1 MANEPRT
8 KRERLTLGVLISPTL
23 FWLILFFLIP
33 LLIIFV
39 YSFLDRGTYGGIE
52 WTFQFDN
59 FVRFVDPLY
68 LRIFGRSLMI
78 AGVTTAIC
86 FVFGY
91 PMAYWIATRS
101 PRTRNTFMLLVMLP
115 FFTNFVVR
123 TYALRFIL
131 FREGVLN
138 QVLFALGLANP
149 EDPPSILFSE
159 QAVVLGL
166 VYTWI
171 VGMVLPCY
179 ASLVGLDRSLVEAAQ
194 DLYANRAR
202 AFLRVTLPLTKAGI
216 VAGTILVFIPS
227 FGAFVTPDLL
237 GGSKSD
243 MIGNLIVQQF
253 GMASDWP
260 FGAAIS
266 AVLLVVMLI
275 GTVFYFRSLRTDQA
289 PGLG

>member
-1 MANEPRT
+1 MAMKPRT
-8 KRERLTLGVLISPTL
+8 RRERLSLGVLISPSL
-23 FWLILFFLIP
+23 FWLSLFFIIP
-33 LLIIFV
+33 LIIIFV

-52 WTFQFDN
+52 WTFQLDN
-59 FVRFVDPLY
+59 YVRFVDPLY

-78 AGVTTAIC
+78 AGATTILC
-86 FVFGY
+86 LIFGY
-91 PMAYWIATRS
+91 PMAYWIASRS
-101 PRTRNTFMLLVMLP
+101 PKTRNTFMLLIMLP

-123 TYALRFIL
+123 TYALRFIFL
-131 FREGVLN
+131 RDGILNRVLYT
-138 QVLFALGLANP
+138 LGLANP
-149 EDPPSILFSE
+149 ESPPNILFT
-159 QAVVLGL
+159 QKAVVIGL

-171 VGMVLPCY
+171 VAMVLPCY
-179 ASLVGLDRSLVEAAQ
+179 ASLVGLDGSLVEAAQ
-194 DLYANRAR
+194 DLYANRVR

-266 AVLLVVMLI
+266 AVLLVAMLI
-275 GTVFYFRSLRTDQA
+275 GTVFYFRSLRTETVRS
-289 PGLG
+289 

>member
-1 MANEPRT
+1 MATEPRT
-8 KRERLTLGVLISPTL
+8 RRERITLGVLISPTL
-23 FWLILFFLIP
+23 FWLSFFFIIP

-52 WTFQFDN
+52 WTFQIDN
-59 FVRFVDPLY
+59 YVRFVDPLY

-78 AGVTTAIC
+78 AGVTTFFC
-86 FVFGY
+86 LFLGY
-91 PMAYWIATRS
+91 PMSYWIASQS
-101 PRTRNTFMLLVMLP
+101 PRIRNTLILLVMLP

-131 FREGVLN
+131 LRDGILN
-138 QVLFALGLANP
+138 RVLFALGLANP
-149 EDPPSILFSE
+149 ESPPSILFTQ
-159 QAVVLGL
+159 QAVVIGL

-171 VGMVLPCY
+171 VAMVLPCY

-194 DLYANRAR
+194 DLYANRVR

-266 AVLLVVMLI
+266 TVLLVAMLI
-275 GTVFYFRSLRTDQA
+275 GTVFYFRSLRTEA
-289 PGLG
+289 ARS

>member
-1 MANEPRT
+1 MAFESRT
-8 KRERLTLGVLISPTL
+8 RRERFTLGVLIGPTL
-23 FWLILFFLIP
+23 FWLSIFFVIP

-52 WTFQFDN
+52 WTFQIDN
-59 FVRFVDPLY
+59 YIRFVDPLY

-78 AGVTTAIC
+78 AGVTTSLCLI
-86 FVFGY
+86 FGY
-91 PMAYWIATRS
+91 PMAYWIASQS
-101 PRTRNTFMLLVMLP
+101 PRTRNTFMLLLMLP

-131 FREGVLN
+131 LREGILN
-138 QVLFALGLANP
+138 QVLFTLGLANP
-149 EDPPSILFSE
+149 ESPPNILFTE
-159 QAVVLGL
+159 KAVVIGL

-171 VGMVLPCY
+171 VAMVLPCY

-194 DLYANRAR
+194 DLYANRVR
-202 AFLRVTLPLTKAGI
+202 AFLEITLPLTKAGI

-266 AVLLVVMLI
+266 TVLLIAMLI
-275 GTVFYFRSLRTDQA
+275 GTVFYFRSLRTEA
-289 PGLG
+289 TGN

>member
-1 MANEPRT
+1 LARELRT

-23 FWLILFFLIP
+23 FWLIVFFIVP
-33 LLIIFV
+33 LLIIFI
-39 YSFLDRGTYGGIE
+39 YSFLDRGTFGGIE
-52 WTFQFDN
+52 WTFQLDN
-59 FVRFVDPLY
+59 YVRFVDPLY
-68 LRIFGRSLMI
+68 LRIFGRSLAI
-78 AGVTTAIC
+78 AGATTAIC
-86 FVFGY
+86 LVFGY

-101 PRTRNTFMLLVMLP
+101 PRIRNTYMLLVMIP

-131 FREGVLN
+131 FREGILN
-138 QVLFALGLANP
+138 QALFALGLANP
-149 EDPPSILFSE
+149 EDPPTILFSE
-159 QAVVLGL
+159 EAVVLGL

-194 DLYANRAR
+194 DLYANRVQ
-202 AFLRVTLPLTKAGI
+202 AFVRVTLPMTKAGI

-243 MIGNLIVQQF
+243 MIGNLIQQQF

-266 AVLLVVMLI
+266 AILLVAMLI
-275 GTVFYFRSLRTDQA
+275 GTVFYFRSLRAETVRS
-289 PGLG
+289 

>member
-1 MANEPRT
+1 MAFESRT
-8 KRERLTLGVLISPTL
+8 RRERFTLGVLIGPTL
-23 FWLILFFLIP
+23 FWLSIFFVIP
-33 LLIIFV
+33 LLIIVV

-52 WTFQFDN
+52 WTFQIDN
-59 FVRFVDPLY
+59 YIRFVDPLY

-78 AGVTTAIC
+78 AGVTTFFCLI
-86 FVFGY
+86 FGY
-91 PMAYWIATRS
+91 PMAYWIASQS
-101 PRTRNTFMLLVMLP
+101 PRIRNTLLLLVMLP

-131 FREGVLN
+131 LREGILN
-138 QVLFALGLANP
+138 QALFTLGLANP
-149 EDPPSILFSE
+149 ESPPNILFTE
-159 QAVVLGL
+159 KAVVIGL

-171 VGMVLPCY
+171 VAMVLPCY

-194 DLYANRAR
+194 DLYANRVR
-202 AFLRVTLPLTKAGI
+202 AFLEITLPLTKAGI

-266 AVLLVVMLI
+266 TVLLIAMLI
-275 GTVFYFRSLRTDQA
+275 GTVFYFRSLRNEATRN
-289 PGLG
+289 

>member
-1 MANEPRT
+1 M
-8 KRERLTLGVLISPTL
+8 
-23 FWLILFFLIP
+23 IP

-39 YSFLDRGTYGGIE
+39 YSFLDRGTFGGIE
-52 WTFQFDN
+52 WTFQLDN
-59 FVRFVDPLY
+59 YVRFVDPLY

-78 AGVTTAIC
+78 AGVTTIIC
-86 FVFGY
+86 LVFGY
-91 PMAYWIATRS
+91 PMAYWIATRP
-101 PRTRNTFMLLVMLP
+101 PRVRNAFMLLVMLP

-131 FREGVLN
+131 LREGVLN
-138 QVLFALGLANP
+138 QALIALGLANP
-149 EDPPSILFSE
+149 EAPPQILFTE

-171 VGMVLPCY
+171 VAMVLPCY

-243 MIGNLIVQQF
+243 MIGNLIQQQF

-266 AVLLVVMLI
+266 AVLLVAMLI
-275 GTVFYFRSLRTDQA
+275 GTIFYFRSLRSEQA
-289 PGLG
+289 RS

>member
-1 MANEPRT
+1 MATEPRT
-8 KRERLTLGVLISPTL
+8 RRERITLGVLISPTL
-23 FWLILFFLIP
+23 FWLSLFFIIP

-39 YSFLDRGTYGGIE
+39 YSFLDRGTFGGIE
-52 WTFQFDN
+52 WTFQIDN
-59 FVRFVDPLY
+59 YVRFADPLY

-78 AGVTTAIC
+78 AGVTTIIC
-86 FVFGY
+86 LVFGY
-91 PMAYWIATRS
+91 PMAYWIASQS
-101 PRTRNTFMLLVMLP
+101 PRIRNALLLLVMLP

-131 FREGVLN
+131 LRDGVLN
-138 QVLFALGLANP
+138 RVLFALGLANP
-149 EDPPSILFSE
+149 ESPPSILFTQ
-159 QAVVLGL
+159 QAVVIGL

-171 VGMVLPCY
+171 VAMVLPCY
-179 ASLVGLDRSLVEAAQ
+179 ASLVGLDRSLIEAAQ
-194 DLYANRAR
+194 DLYANRIR
-202 AFLRVTLPLTKAGI
+202 AFLQVTLPLTKAGI

-266 AVLLVVMLI
+266 TVLLVAMLI
-275 GTVFYFRSLRTDQA
+275 GTVFYFRSLRTEEA
-289 PGLG
+289 RS

>member
-1 MANEPRT
+1 MASKPRT
-8 KRERLTLGVLISPTL
+8 KRERFTLGVLISPTL
-23 FWLILFFLIP
+23 FWLILFFIIP
-33 LLIIFV
+33 LIIIFV
-39 YSFLDRGTYGGIE
+39 YSFLDRGTFGGIE
-52 WTFQFDN
+52 WTFQLDN
-59 FVRFVDPLY
+59 YIRFVDPLY

-78 AGVTTAIC
+78 AGITTLIC
-86 FVFGY
+86 LVLGY
-91 PMAYWIATRS
+91 PMAYWIATQS
-101 PRTRNTFMLLVMLP
+101 PSIRNTLLLLVMLP

-138 QVLFALGLANP
+138 QALIALGLANP
-149 EDPPSILFSE
+149 ESPPQILFSQ

-166 VYTWI
+166 VYSWI
-171 VGMVLPCY
+171 VAMVLPCY

-194 DLYANRAR
+194 DLYANRVR

-243 MIGNLIVQQF
+243 MIGNLIQQQF

-266 AVLLVVMLI
+266 TVLLVAMLVA
-275 GTVFYFRSLRTDQA
+275 TVFYFRSLRTEEA
-289 PGLG
+289 RS

>member
-1 MANEPRT
+1 MASKPRT
-8 KRERLTLGVLISPTL
+8 KRERFTLGVLISPTL
-23 FWLILFFLIP
+23 FWLIIFFIIP

-39 YSFLDRGTYGGIE
+39 YSFLDRGTFGGIE

-59 FVRFVDPLY
+59 YIRFVDPLY

-78 AGVTTAIC
+78 AGITTAIC
-86 FVFGY
+86 LVLGY
-91 PMAYWIATRS
+91 PMAYWIATRA
-101 PRTRNTFMLLVMLP
+101 PRLRNTFMLLVMLP

-131 FREGVLN
+131 VREGILN
-138 QVLFALGLANP
+138 QALIALGIANP
-149 EDPPSILFSE
+149 ESPPQILFTE

-171 VGMVLPCY
+171 VAMVLPCY

-194 DLYANRAR
+194 DLYANRVR
-202 AFLRVTLPLTKAGI
+202 AFIRVTLPLTKAGI

-243 MIGNLIVQQF
+243 MIGNLIQQQF

-266 AVLLVVMLI
+266 AILLVAMLI
-275 GTVFYFRSLRTDQA
+275 GTVFYFRSLRAETA
-289 PGLG
+289 RS

>member
-1 MANEPRT
+1 MASEPRT
-8 KRERLTLGVLISPTL
+8 RRERFTLGVLLSPTL
-23 FWLILFFLIP
+23 FWLTVFFVIP

-39 YSFLDRGTYGGIE
+39 YSFLDRGRFGGIE
-52 WTFQFDN
+52 WTFQIEN
-59 FVRFVDPLY
+59 YVRFVDPLY

-78 AGVTTAIC
+78 AGVTTLLCLI
-86 FVFGY
+86 FGY
-91 PMAYWIATRS
+91 PMAYWIASQS
-101 PRTRNTFMLLVMLP
+101 PRIRNTLLLLVMLP

-131 FREGVLN
+131 LRDGIFNR
-138 QVLFALGLANP
+138 VLFALGLANP
-149 EDPPSILFSE
+149 ESPPNILFTQ
-159 QAVVLGL
+159 QAVVIGL

-171 VGMVLPCY
+171 VAMVLPCY
-179 ASLVGLDRSLVEAAQ
+179 ASLVGLDRSLIEAAQ
-194 DLYANRAR
+194 DLYADRFR
-202 AFLRVTLPLTKAGI
+202 SFLRVTLPLTKAGI

-253 GMASDWP
+253 GSASDWP

-266 AVLLVVMLI
+266 TVLLVAMLI
-275 GTVFYFRSLRTDQA
+275 GTVFYFRSLRTEA
-289 PGLG
+289 AAS

>member
-1 MANEPRT
+1 MAKKPRT
-8 KRERLTLGVLISPTL
+8 RRERITLGVLISPSL
-23 FWLILFFLIP
+23 FWLSLFFIIP

-52 WTFQFDN
+52 WTFQIDN
-59 FVRFVDPLY
+59 YVRFVDPLY

-78 AGVTTAIC
+78 AGVTTLIC
-86 FVFGY
+86 LVLGY
-91 PMAYWIATRS
+91 PMAYWIASRS

-131 FREGVLN
+131 LREGILN
-138 QVLFALGLANP
+138 RALFALGLANP
-149 EDPPSILFSE
+149 ESPPSILFTQ

-171 VGMVLPCY
+171 VAMVLPCY

-194 DLYANRAR
+194 DLYANRVR

-216 VAGTILVFIPS
+216 AAGTILVFIPS

-253 GMASDWP
+253 SMASDWP

-266 AVLLVVMLI
+266 TVLLVAMLI
-275 GTVFYFRSLRTDQA
+275 GTVFYFRSLRTETA
-289 PGLG
+289 RS

>member
-1 MANEPRT
+1 MAAEPRT
-8 KRERLTLGVLISPTL
+8 RRERFTLGVLLSPTL
-23 FWLILFFLIP
+23 FWLSVFFIIP

-39 YSFLDRGTYGGIE
+39 YSFLDRGTFGGIE
-52 WTFQFDN
+52 WTFQLDN
-59 FVRFVDPLY
+59 YIRFVDPLY

-78 AGVTTAIC
+78 AGVTTLLCLI
-86 FVFGY
+86 FGY
-91 PMAYWIATRS
+91 PMAYWIASRS
-101 PRTRNTFMLLVMLP
+101 PRIRNTLLLLVMLP

-131 FREGVLN
+131 VRDGILN
-138 QVLFALGLANP
+138 RALFTLGLANP
-149 EDPPSILFSE
+149 ESPPSILFTQ
-159 QAVVLGL
+159 QAVVIGL

-171 VGMVLPCY
+171 VAMVLPCY
-179 ASLVGLDRSLVEAAQ
+179 ASLVGLDKSLLEAAQ
-194 DLYANRAR
+194 DLYANRVR
-202 AFLRVTLPLTKAGI
+202 AFVWVTLPLTKAGI

-253 GMASDWP
+253 GSASDWP

-266 AVLLVVMLI
+266 TVLLVAMLI
-275 GTVFYFRSLRTDQA
+275 GTVFYFRSLRSEA
-289 PGLG
+289 AAS

>member
-1 MANEPRT
+1 MASKPRT
-8 KRERLTLGVLISPTL
+8 KRERFTLGVLISPTL
-23 FWLILFFLIP
+23 FWLIIFFIIP

-39 YSFLDRGTYGGIE
+39 YSFLDRGTFGGIE

-59 FVRFVDPLY
+59 YIRFVDPLY

-78 AGVTTAIC
+78 AGITTAIC
-86 FVFGY
+86 LVLGY

-101 PRTRNTFMLLVMLP
+101 PRMRNTFMLLVMLP

-131 FREGVLN
+131 VREGILN
-138 QVLFALGLANP
+138 QALIALGIANP
-149 EDPPSILFSE
+149 ESPPQILFTE

-171 VGMVLPCY
+171 VAMVLPCY

-194 DLYANRAR
+194 DLYANRVR
-202 AFLRVTLPLTKAGI
+202 AFIRVTLPLTKAGI

-243 MIGNLIVQQF
+243 MIGNLIQQQF

-266 AVLLVVMLI
+266 AILLVAMLI
-275 GTVFYFRSLRTDQA
+275 GTVFYFRSLRAETA
-289 PGLG
+289 RS

>member
-1 MANEPRT
+1 LASKPRT
-8 KRERLTLGVLISPTL
+8 KRERFTLGVLISPSL
-23 FWLILFFLIP
+23 FWLIIFFLIP

-39 YSFLDRGTYGGIE
+39 YSFLDRGTFGGIE
-52 WTFQFDN
+52 WTFQIDN
-59 FVRFVDPLY
+59 YVRFVDPLY

-78 AGVTTAIC
+78 AGVTTIIC
-86 FVFGY
+86 LVFGY
-91 PMAYWIATRS
+91 PMAYWIATRP
-101 PRTRNTFMLLVMLP
+101 PRVRSAFMLLVMLP

-131 FREGVLN
+131 VREGVLN
-138 QVLFALGLANP
+138 QALIALGIANP
-149 EDPPSILFSE
+149 ESPPQILFTQ

-171 VGMVLPCY
+171 VAMVLPCY

-194 DLYANRAR
+194 DLYANRVR
-202 AFLRVTLPLTKAGI
+202 AFLRVTLPLTRAGI

-243 MIGNLIVQQF
+243 MIGNLIQQQF

-266 AVLLVVMLI
+266 AVLLVAMLI
-275 GTVFYFRSLRTDQA
+275 GTVFYFRSLRTETA
-289 PGLG
+289 RS

>member
-1 MANEPRT
+1 MATEPRT
-8 KRERLTLGVLISPTL
+8 RRERFTLGVLVTPTL
-23 FWLILFFLIP
+23 FWLSIFFVIP

-59 FVRFVDPLY
+59 YIRFVDPLY

-78 AGVTTAIC
+78 AGVTTFLCLI
-86 FVFGY
+86 FGY
-91 PMAYWIATRS
+91 PMAYWIAFQS
-101 PRTRNTFMLLVMLP
+101 PRIRNTLLLLVMLP

-131 FREGVLN
+131 VRDGILN
-138 QVLFALGLANP
+138 RVLFTLGLANP
-149 EDPPSILFSE
+149 ESPPNILFTE
-159 QAVVLGL
+159 KAVVIGL

-171 VGMVLPCY
+171 VAMVLPCY

-194 DLYANRAR
+194 DLYANRVR
-202 AFLRVTLPLTKAGI
+202 AFVWVTLPLTRAGI

-266 AVLLVVMLI
+266 TVLLIAMLI
-275 GTVFYFRSLRTDQA
+275 GTVFYFRSLRTEA
-289 PGLG
+289 TRN

>member
-1 MANEPRT
+1 MATEPRT
-8 KRERLTLGVLISPTL
+8 RRERFTLGVLISPTL
-23 FWLILFFLIP
+23 FWLTFFFVIP

-39 YSFLDRGTYGGIE
+39 YSFLDRGTFGGIE
-52 WTFQFDN
+52 WTFQIDN
-59 FVRFVDPLY
+59 YIRFVDPLY

-78 AGVTTAIC
+78 AGVTTFLCLI
-86 FVFGY
+86 FGY
-91 PMAYWIATRS
+91 PMAYWIASQS
-101 PRTRNTFMLLVMLP
+101 PKIRNTLMLLVMLP
-115 FFTNFVVR
+115 
-123 TYALRFIL
+123 
-131 FREGVLN
+131 
-138 QVLFALGLANP
+138 FALGLANP
-149 EDPPSILFSE
+149 ESPPSILFTQ
-159 QAVVLGL
+159 QAVVIGL

-171 VGMVLPCY
+171 VAMVLPCY
-179 ASLVGLDRSLVEAAQ
+179 ASLVGLDQSLLEAAQ
-194 DLYANRAR
+194 DLYANRFR

-266 AVLLVVMLI
+266 TVLLVAMLI
-275 GTVFYFRSLRTDQA
+275 GTVFYFRSLRNEEATS
-289 PGLG
+289 

>member
-1 MANEPRT
+1 MASKPRT
-8 KRERLTLGVLISPTL
+8 RRERFTLGVLISPTL

-39 YSFLDRGTYGGIE
+39 YSFLDRGTFGGIE
-52 WTFQFDN
+52 WTFQMDN
-59 FVRFVDPLY
+59 YVRFVDPLY
-68 LRIFGRSLMI
+68 LRIFGRSLVI
-78 AGVTTAIC
+78 AGVTTLIC
-86 FVFGY
+86 LVLGY

-101 PRTRNTFMLLVMLP
+101 PGIRNTLLLLVMLP

-131 FREGVLN
+131 LREGVFN
-138 QVLFALGLANP
+138 QALIALGLANP
-149 EDPPSILFSE
+149 ESPPRILFTE

-166 VYTWI
+166 VYSWI
-171 VGMVLPCY
+171 VAMVLPCY

-194 DLYANRAR
+194 DLYANRVR
-202 AFLRVTLPLTKAGI
+202 AFVRVTFPLTKAGI

-243 MIGNLIVQQF
+243 MIGNLIQQQF

-266 AVLLVVMLI
+266 AVLLVAMLI
-275 GTVFYFRSLRTDQA
+275 GTVFYFRSLRTETA
-289 PGLG
+289 RS

>member
-1 MANEPRT
+1 MASKPRT

-23 FWLILFFLIP
+23 FWLIVFFIVP
-33 LLIIFV
+33 LLIIFI
-39 YSFLDRGTYGGIE
+39 YSFLDRGTFGGIE
-52 WTFQFDN
+52 WTFQLDN
-59 FVRFVDPLY
+59 YVRFVDPLY

-78 AGVTTAIC
+78 AGATTALCLI
-86 FVFGY
+86 FGY

-101 PRTRNTFMLLVMLP
+101 PRIRNTYMLLVMIP

-131 FREGVLN
+131 FREGPLN
-138 QVLFALGLANP
+138 QVLFALGLADP
-149 EDPPSILFSE
+149 ESPPSILFSE

-194 DLYANRAR
+194 DLYANRVR
-202 AFLRVTLPLTKAGI
+202 AFVRVTLPLTKAGI

-243 MIGNLIVQQF
+243 MIGNLIQQQF

-266 AVLLVVMLI
+266 AVLLVAMLI
-275 GTVFYFRSLRTDQA
+275 GTVFYFRSLRAETVRS
-289 PGLG
+289 

>member
-1 MANEPRT
+1 MATKPRT
-8 KRERLTLGVLISPTL
+8 RRERFTLGVLISPTL
-23 FWLILFFLIP
+23 FWLSLFFVIP

-52 WTFQFDN
+52 WTFQLDN
-59 FVRFVDPLY
+59 YVRFVDPLY

-78 AGVTTAIC
+78 AGVTTIIC
-86 FVFGY
+86 LLFGY
-91 PMAYWIATRS
+91 PMAYWIASQS
-101 PRTRNTFMLLVMLP
+101 P
-115 FFTNFVVR
+115 FTNFVVR
-123 TYALRFIL
+123 TYALRFIFL
-131 FREGVLN
+131 RDGVLN
-138 QVLFALGLANP
+138 RVLFSLGLANP
-149 EDPPSILFSE
+149 ESPPSILFT
-159 QAVVLGL
+159 QQMVVIGL

-171 VGMVLPCY
+171 VAMVLPCY
-179 ASLVGLDRSLVEAAQ
+179 ASLVGLDRSMVEAAQ
-194 DLYANRAR
+194 DLYANRVR

-266 AVLLVVMLI
+266 AVLLVTMLI
-275 GTVFYFRSLRTDQA
+275 GTVFYFRSLRT
-289 PGLG
+289 

>member
-1 MANEPRT
+1 MATEPRT
-8 KRERLTLGVLISPTL
+8 RRERFTLGVLISPTL
-23 FWLILFFLIP
+23 FWLSLFFIIP

-39 YSFLDRGTYGGIE
+39 YSFLDRGTFGGIE
-52 WTFQFDN
+52 WTFQIDN
-59 FVRFVDPLY
+59 YVRFADPLY

-78 AGVTTAIC
+78 AGVTTIIC
-86 FVFGY
+86 LVFGY
-91 PMAYWIATRS
+91 PMAYWIASQS
-101 PRTRNTFMLLVMLP
+101 PRIRNALLLLVMLP

-131 FREGVLN
+131 LRDGVLN
-138 QVLFALGLANP
+138 RVLFALGLANP
-149 EDPPSILFSE
+149 ESPPSILFTQ
-159 QAVVLGL
+159 QAVVIGL

-171 VGMVLPCY
+171 VAMVLPCY
-179 ASLVGLDRSLVEAAQ
+179 ASLVGLDRSLIEAAQ
-194 DLYANRAR
+194 DLYANRVR
-202 AFLRVTLPLTKAGI
+202 VFLQVTLPLTKAGI

-266 AVLLVVMLI
+266 TVLLVAMLI
-275 GTVFYFRSLRTDQA
+275 GTVFYFRSLRTEEA
-289 PGLG
+289 RS

>member
-1 MANEPRT
+1 LASKPRT
-8 KRERLTLGVLISPTL
+8 KRERFTLGVLISPTL
-23 FWLILFFLIP
+23 FWLIFFFILP
-33 LLIIFV
+33 LLIIFI
-39 YSFLDRGTYGGIE
+39 YSFLDRGTFGGIE
-52 WTFQFDN
+52 WTFQLDN
-59 FVRFVDPLY
+59 YVRFVDPLY
-68 LRIFGRSLMI
+68 LKIFGRSLMI
-78 AGVTTAIC
+78 AGITTAIC
-86 FVFGY
+86 LIFGY

-131 FREGVLN
+131 LREGVLN
-138 QVLFALGLANP
+138 QALFALGLADP
-149 EDPPSILFSE
+149 ESPPSILFSE

-171 VGMVLPCY
+171 VAMVLPCY

-194 DLYANRAR
+194 DLYANRVR
-202 AFLRVTLPLTKAGI
+202 AFLRVTLPMTKAGI

-243 MIGNLIVQQF
+243 MIGNLIQQQF

-266 AVLLVVMLI
+266 AVLLVAMLI
-275 GTVFYFRSLRTDQA
+275 GTVFYFRSLRSEEA
-289 PGLG
+289 RS